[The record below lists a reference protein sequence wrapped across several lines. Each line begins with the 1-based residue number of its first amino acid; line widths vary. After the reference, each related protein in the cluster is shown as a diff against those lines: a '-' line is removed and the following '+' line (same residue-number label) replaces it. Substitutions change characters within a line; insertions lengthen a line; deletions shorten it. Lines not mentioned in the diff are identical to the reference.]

1 MCILL
6 KLRFF
11 TFIFINSRLL
21 AFIDCKHLI
30 IALPS
35 AISDKTLISNINL
48 NFIIDKIN
56 RLMVFTTYIIDS
68 LLATPQSRDWRLGIE
83 GFCLAQRRRILIGY
97 MVPAIPRFYSTSRK
111 SNLNSNI
118 YFISI
123 NGMPLPVTSKRAQV
137 KYYSSIVTT
146 NNLNLTSDFIE
157 WFRGFVDAEG
167 LFSIGNKSNNSF
179 NFKFS
184 IEVHKDDI
192 EALKY
197 IQSVLGFGTVK
208 LTRANAVIYNVI
220 SKDDLRVI
228 IDLFSKF
235 PLNTTKHLNFLDFVK
250 AFNLY
255 FSTNHQESRII
266 NKPLIDNIKNNMN
279 SKRSDFILPKDHKVI
294 INDNWLL
301 GFVEGDG
308 SFFFNLTNK
317 TLVFSIKQ
325 KGNYELILAIKE
337 YLDLL
342 AKNKDILSKVK
353 IYTNKDGFELVLSD
367 LKFIDQIILPLLN
380 PLSWHSKKF
389 LDYKDWKFILKMLQ
403 KGFHYLPEG
412 LALIKRIASQMNNN
426 RLGRPKII
434 TENECNLLHT
444 EIDKFLLENPSNYE
458 YIEGRTY
465 IKSLNR
471 FRIERLD
478 VELVE
483 LSFNKVIASFSSITE
498 CAKFLGLGRPVTTE
512 RVRSNHRF
520 LFKENLVFLRYSPA
534 SNGKP
539 RS

>member
-380 PLSWHSKKF
+380 PLS
-389 LDYKDWKFILKMLQ
+389 
-403 KGFHYLPEG
+403 
-412 LALIKRIASQMNNN
+412 
-426 RLGRPKII
+426 
-434 TENECNLLHT
+434 
-444 EIDKFLLENPSNYE
+444 
-458 YIEGRTY
+458 
-465 IKSLNR
+465 
-471 FRIERLD
+471 
-478 VELVE
+478 
-483 LSFNKVIASFSSITE
+483 
-498 CAKFLGLGRPVTTE
+498 
-512 RVRSNHRF
+512 
-520 LFKENLVFLRYSPA
+520 
-534 SNGKP
+534 
-539 RS
+539 